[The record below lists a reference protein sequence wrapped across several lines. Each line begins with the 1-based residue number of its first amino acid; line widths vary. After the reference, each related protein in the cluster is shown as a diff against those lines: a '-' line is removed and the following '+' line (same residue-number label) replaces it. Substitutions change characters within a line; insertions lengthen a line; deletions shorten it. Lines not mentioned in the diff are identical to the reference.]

1 MTCKTITVEEER
13 LARYRFCDSV
23 IDSIERDCGDYLSYG
38 ECADLA
44 HEIWA
49 ELPHSDRLKYY
60 EQHDV
65 QQRDVR
71 QQHDM
76 KQRGL
81 QQRDVQKHVVCE
93 NRLAHDFDDDERFL
107 YDFGKNK

>member
-1 MTCKTITVEEER
+1 MRADCWRPREPLRDIKAFLVCIDFFFDGETMTCKTITVEEER

-60 EQHDV
+60 V
-65 QQRDVR
+65 K
-71 QQHDM
+71 QQHFSVMETND
-76 KQRGL
+76 G
-81 QQRDVQKHVVCE
+81 
-93 NRLAHDFDDDERFL
+93 
-107 YDFGKNK
+107 NKLK